1 MVFWL
6 NEACIDIVPGTGEK
20 KTGTKSLRS
29 KGGKMMCFWK
39 FMHYISKDE
48 IVHLIPVCVAK
59 NI

>member
-6 NEACIDIVPGTGEK
+6 NEPCIDIVPGTGEK